1 MFEIAEKMSEKERLF
16 CMFYSRTRSVREAAA
31 RAGYRVLP
39 ELKGLRLM
47 QREDIMR
54 EIDSQTHKLKTEN
67 NVRAG
72 LERLSFGSV
81 SDAVRLLYEKEVT
94 PEMLENMDLFQ
105 VSEIKRGVNGVLEMK
120 FFNRL
125 QALEKL
131 SALEEQ
137 ADNSSSFAPF
147 YEALE
152 KGAKAL
158 YGKR

>member
-1 MFEIAEKMSEKERLF
+1 MLKIAETLTEKERLF
-16 CMFYSRTRSVREAAA
+16 CLYYSRTRSAREAAS

-54 EIDSQTHKLKTEN
+54 EIENQTQKLKTEN
-67 NVRAG
+67 DVRAG

-105 VSEIKRGVNGVLEMK
+105 VSEIKRGVNGGIEMK

-131 SALEEQ
+131 SCLEEQ
-137 ADNSSSFAPF
+137 SDSSSTSAPF

-158 YGKR
+158 YGKC

>member
-1 MFEIAEKMSEKERLF
+1 MLKIAETLSEKERLF
-16 CMFYSRTRSVREAAA
+16 CVYYSRTRSVREAAA

-47 QREDIMR
+47 QRKDILR
-54 EIDSQTHKLKTEN
+54 EIDRLTREMQTEN
-67 NVRAG
+67 DARAG
-72 LERLSFGSV
+72 LRRLSFGSV

-94 PEMLENMDLFQ
+94 PEMLEQMDLFQ
-105 VSEIKRGVNGVLEMK
+105 VSEIKRGVNGGIEMK

-131 SALEEQ
+131 SSLEEQ
-137 ADNSSSFAPF
+137 SGSSSSSAPF